1 MFEGVCL
8 LFKKKDSDWKTAQA
22 LMNDLNEFVSN
33 LKNYDKDNIPESII
47 NKLRR
52 VVNGPE

>member
-1 MFEGVCL
+1 
-8 LFKKKDSDWKTAQA
+8 
-22 LMNDLNEFVSN
+22 MNDLNEFVSN